1 MLTNTFMESLLG
13 QFYSRIRGS
22 QEDIASTGLSYILNK
37 SKGARDALQNVISN
51 DTGINLPDL
60 KYIAQSIGGNLERPD
75 ISGVTTTDEN
85 ERLIIEA
92 KFWASLTEN
101 QPLEYL
107 KRIGVSS
114 VLLFICPTLRSRSLY
129 SEIKNRVVQIEIPEK
144 SANDR
149 LIVLP
154 DNKYILI
161 KTWDEILAVIKSNL
175 VQEGSTSLVSD
186 IDQLIGFC
194 KVIDDNS
201 FLPIQSDDLSPK
213 YPRRLMSYC
222 DLIDNLVEELRNNGK
237 FMTEKLRATPQRDG
251 YVRFGYY
258 EKLALTLYFSMDL
271 WSKNLDTPF
280 WIGFQDSKNW
290 ATTPQL
296 IESCHK
302 AERLID
308 TKIFQKD
315 RIYFPIF
322 PKLDVTEDIVIKDMA
337 NQIVLLID
345 TVNDNFIAA

>member
-1 MLTNTFMESLLG
+1 MESLLG

-60 KYIAQSIGGNLERPD
+60 KYIAQSIGENLERPD

-107 KRIGVSS
+107 KRIGESS

-129 SEIKNRVVQIEIPEK
+129 SEIKNRVLKIEIPEK

-213 YPRRLMSYC
+213 YPRRFLSYC
-222 DLIDNLVEELRNNGK
+222 DLIDNLVDELKKTDNFNTKGLK
-237 FMTEKLRATPQRDG
+237 ATAQRDG
-251 YVRFGYY
+251 YIRYGYY
-258 EKLALTLYFSMDL
+258 DKLSLTLYFSMDL
-271 WSKNLDTPF
+271 WSKYIDTPF
-280 WIGFQDSKNW
+280 WIAFTNREDW
-290 ATTPQL
+290 ATTPQI

-302 AERLID
+302 AEKLLK
-308 TKIFQKD
+308 TKSIHTY
-315 RIYFPIF
+315 RIYFPIY

-337 NQIVLLID
+337 QQIGLLID
-345 TVNDNFIAA
+345 TVNDNFVAA